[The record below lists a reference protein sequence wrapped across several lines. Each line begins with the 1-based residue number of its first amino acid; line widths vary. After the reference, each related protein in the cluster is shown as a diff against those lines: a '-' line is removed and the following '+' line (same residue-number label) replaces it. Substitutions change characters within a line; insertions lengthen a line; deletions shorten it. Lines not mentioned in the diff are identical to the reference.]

1 MVPRCRIG
9 VRADIVQRKER
20 LLLALAQRADLSID
34 VNLEL
39 FFICDIKIRSDQGLL
54 GNNSRTLRD
63 NLGRNKSFALSGDI
77 SS

>member
-9 VRADIVQRKER
+9 VRADTVQRKER
-20 LLLALAQRADLSID
+20 LLLAFAQRADLSID

-39 FFICDIKIRSDQGLL
+39 FFICDIKIRSDQGFL

-63 NLGRNKSFALSGDI
+63 ILGRNKSFALSGDI